1 MTRANAAFLATM
13 EAATAR
19 YAGRTDQRDDM
30 RQKLKTEGI
39 LAADAP
45 ERVEK
50 RLRRL
55 NANFSVAEAILQA
68 PDVATAGRR
77 LESLSPQLQTADALG
92 LERLLGR
99 NDLID
104 VGFLERGYLASRS
117 VGRITIRSAGRDLE
131 GYGTGF
137 LISPRLLLTNNHVL
151 GGVDESVNSYV
162 EFDYQSGV
170 DGAPLVPAAFALAPQ
185 EFFCTDRELDFT
197 VVAVTARNPHGRE
210 LAHYGWLRLMAAEG
224 KAIVGELMN
233 IVQHPNGEP
242 KQLALREN
250 KLVDVLDLFLHYETD
265 TAPGSSG
272 SPVFN
277 DQWEVVALHHSGVP
291 KRDANGDYVADDG
304 SRWTPAMGEGRLQW
318 IANEG
323 VRISRVLAALQ
334 RAPLNAQAA
343 QLSSEI
349 GSSETPLLQSARI
362 EAAPTGVA
370 SSAVLTVPLRIT
382 VDVGAGETQQMVPEP
397 PASSA
402 AVDETLLNEGLAGL
416 EANRDRTYYDALTDG
431 IAAQQYYG
439 TIDDSMSGSELL
451 AALHALLEQTHV
463 RRPRYAPARMVY
475 PWVDLH
481 PDRQLRSIYSG
492 KPFAPQD
499 LIREDARI
507 EAVRT
512 RRLQQLVSTEAAIG
526 PEAFAEELDLLEAS
540 LPYNCEHVVPQS
552 SFAKAEPMRGDLH
565 HLFTCESRC
574 NSFRGNTPYFDFT
587 DVDEALMAD
596 CGRREDD
603 RFEPRAGK
611 GAVARATMYFL
622 LRYPGLIGDVS
633 HELQAE
639 RLPILLD
646 WHASEPVG
654 DWERHRNAAIAE
666 LQGNRNPLID
676 HPDWAARIPFG
687 SAFGG

>member
-1 MTRANAAFLATM
+1 MTRANAAFLATL

-45 ERVEK
+45 DRVEK

-55 NANFSVAEAILQA
+55 NADFSVAEAILQA

-104 VGFLERGYLASRS
+104 VGFLERGYHASRS
-117 VGRITIRSAGRDLE
+117 VGRITIRSAGGGLE

-137 LISPRLLLTNNHVL
+137 LISSRLLLTNNHVL
-151 GGVDESVNSYV
+151 GSVDESVNSYV
-162 EFDYQSGV
+162 EFDYQAGV

-185 EFFCTDRELDFT
+185 EFFCTDKELDFT
-197 VVAVTARNPHGRE
+197 VVAVTARNPHGQE

-334 RAPLNAQAA
+334 RAPLSAQAA

-349 GSSETPLLQSARI
+349 GSSTGPLLQKARI
-362 EAAPTGVA
+362 EAAETVAEVPT
-370 SSAVLTVPLRIT
+370 
-382 VDVGAGETQQMVPEP
+382 
-397 PASSA
+397 SSA
-402 AVDETLLNEGLAGL
+402 AVDEKLLNEGLASL
-416 EANRDRTYYDALTDG
+416 EANRDRTYYDAPTDNV
-431 IAAQQYYG
+431 AAQQYYG

-492 KPFAPQD
+492 KSFAPED

-512 RRLQQLVSTEAAIG
+512 RRLQQLVSAEAAIG

-622 LRYPGLIGDVS
+622 LRYPGLIGDVAR
-633 HELQAE
+633 ELQAE

-676 HPDWAARIPFG
+676 HPEWAARIPFA